1 MKKIILFA
9 AILFSAVTVA
19 KAQDASKTSSN
30 NHRSIPVN
38 VILKPIQ
45 TLFVNPSHEKVDLVY
60 ESVKDYKK
68 GVTSLQKNHLTI
80 YSTGAFIIQ
89 VNSESNDIKSTA
101 KNGEISASTISV
113 QAASGSTNALGNAT
127 LGKVSLSVT
136 PTDLVN
142 SGTGGVDRNF
152 DITYAGMGGNGYVN
166 KYYNSENGGVQ
177 TLYSTTVTYTIAAQ

>member
-19 KAQDASKTSSN
+19 KSQEAKAVASN
-30 NHRSIPVN
+30 NTGITTVN

-45 TLFVNPSHEKVDLVY
+45 TLLVNPSHDKVDLIY
-60 ESVKDYKK
+60 GSIKDYKD
-68 GVTSLQKNHLTI
+68 GVTSTKEDHLTV
-80 YSTGAFIIQ
+80 YSTGAFIVQ
-89 VNSESNDIKSTA
+89 VNSASDKMNSTNDTH
-101 KNGEISASTISV
+101 EISASTISIK
-113 QAASGSTNALGNAT
+113 AALGSSNVLAKAT
-127 LGKVSLSVT
+127 LDKVSLSIT
-136 PTDLVN
+136 PTNLIN

-152 DITYAGMGGNGYVN
+152 DITYAGMGGNSYVN